1 MTDTNNTHSFSL
13 ENRNIL
19 SLTVVSDVLGF
30 DEETVSM
37 ETQLGNL
44 IVKGEGLHITKLS
57 LDTGEV
63 VVEGKVN
70 AFQYLGGQK
79 SKNFLGKLF
88 K

>member
-1 MTDTNNTHSFSL
+1 
-13 ENRNIL
+13 
-19 SLTVVSDVLGF
+19 
-30 DEETVSM
+30 M